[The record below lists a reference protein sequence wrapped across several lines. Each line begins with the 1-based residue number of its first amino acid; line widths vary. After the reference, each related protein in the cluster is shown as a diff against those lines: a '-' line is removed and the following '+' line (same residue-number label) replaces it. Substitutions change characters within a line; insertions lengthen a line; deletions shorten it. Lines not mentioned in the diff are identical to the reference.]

1 MVWLSLMRENI
12 HVGRENNNNNNN
24 NGNMSLVRSVSD
36 FIGSKKSI

>member
-12 HVGRENNNNNNN
+12 HVGGENNNNNN